1 MEVEKSAN
9 PQRRCERTFIVKT
22 FLLLGWGS
30 FYYIEENENQ
40 LHVKVT
46 QLLRLHGNINSDII
60 KMFILGALPIQNSE
74 VFIKYRTQKK

>member
-1 MEVEKSAN
+1 MEVEESAN

-30 FYYIEENENQ
+30 FFYIEENEHQ

-46 QLLRLHGNINSDII
+46 QLLRLDGNINSDII